1 MYTNDISLLKLNSK
15 SWLFADDTTIALDG
29 INMNEILAKLQE
41 DLTKIIEWLNNNRLL
56 LNLKKSQIMHLPST
70 THQKKLLHLP
80 STCKAH
86 CNKDQETKK
95 TMKDANDKNI
105 KCRKPIDSIIFNGK
119 KVFFVEHVKI
129 LGVTL
134 DNQLKYDQHINQ
146 VCKKVNSKTAM
157 LKKSN
162 SLFPHKFKTL
172 LFKLLLMPH
181 YDYCSSLFMKPTS
194 QQNRE
199 RIINNFN
206 KSVLRFLKINLYGL
220 TTEQQLIKLRNLK
233 LKMLPIILR
242 LFTHFCLFFYS
253 FSRIE
258 NIELSKRLIINQR
271 AHRSLYSFPAHNGTD
286 HYKNSFLYI
295 SCHIFN
301 YLNDKNNRLRDETKK
316 FINNK
321 SKLKEYLDK
330 NIIEIFFDT
339 KQYHTFNHTIP

>member
-1 MYTNDISLLKLNSK
+1 MMATKIYEYLEFNNLLHSSQFGFRKSRSCELALNSMVEEWRTSLDSKKEVISMFLDLSKAFDTVDHQLLIHKLKFYNFKSPLIKLIENYLTNRTMRVKINNTMSKKKSVNVGISQGSSMGPLLFIMYTNDISLLKLNSK

-86 CNKDQETKK
+86 CNIDQETKK

-105 KCRKPIDSIIFNGK
+105 KCKKPIDSIIFNGE

-172 LFKLLLMPH
+172 LFKLFLMPH
-181 YDYCSSLFMKPTS
+181 YDYCSSLFMKPSS

-199 RIINNFN
+199 R
-206 KSVLRFLKINLYGL
+206 
-220 TTEQQLIKLRNLK
+220 
-233 LKMLPIILR
+233 
-242 LFTHFCLFFYS
+242 
-253 FSRIE
+253 
-258 NIELSKRLIINQR
+258 
-271 AHRSLYSFPAHNGTD
+271 
-286 HYKNSFLYI
+286 
-295 SCHIFN
+295 
-301 YLNDKNNRLRDETKK
+301 K
-316 FINNK
+316 F
-321 SKLKEYLDK
+321 
-330 NIIEIFFDT
+330 
-339 KQYHTFNHTIP
+339 